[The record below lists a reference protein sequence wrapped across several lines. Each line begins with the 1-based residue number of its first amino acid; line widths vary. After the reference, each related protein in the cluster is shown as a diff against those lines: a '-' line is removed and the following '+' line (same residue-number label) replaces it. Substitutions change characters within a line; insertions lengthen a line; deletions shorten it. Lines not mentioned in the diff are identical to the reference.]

1 MTLITA
7 PPTDISSLSR
17 GYRTVIRGFQS
28 LSNFWDELLQ
38 SVGCQALFVFG
49 FVPEMLSRISLEVGC
64 SGAAFRLA
72 TWGDWDTMKDS
83 RLPPALAVRRSFA
96 ARLDH
101 RMNRSFFYLP
111 LLLIAALSLSASGAE
126 PRSGEKIFKA
136 QCASC
141 HGAQG
146 EGVKT
151 EYAQPLVGDKSLL
164 ELTELIDKTMPE
176 GEPEAV
182 DGVEAQ
188 NVAKFVYDSFYSPV
202 AQARN
207 QSARIELSRLTV
219 RQYQNSVSDLIGSF
233 RLAQAWPEQRG
244 LRGEYFK
251 NRSRRGGD
259 RVIERTDPVVN
270 FDFGDK
276 SPDAEKIPEPQ
287 EFSIK
292 WDGSLLA
299 PETGNYDIVVK
310 TDHAM
315 QLWVND
321 MREPLIDAK
330 VKSGKDTEYRAT
342 LRLHAGRV
350 YPLKLEFIKANQG
363 VDDSKKA
370 KERPS
375 KPAMIALEWQPPQR
389 AQEVIPARNLT
400 PRVSAPQYIPNTP
413 FPPDDR
419 SIGYER
425 GTSISKAWDQA
436 TTDSALEAAAYMVKY
451 LRDLSGVDL
460 TKPDQK
466 EKLRAFLLKFAERAF
481 RRPLNE
487 EQQKLYIDQQLE
499 EASDLQLGLKRVVL
513 LVLKSP
519 RFLYQEVAH
528 AEDAEAV
535 GSYDVASRLSFALWD
550 SIPDDTLL
558 KDAAVGK
565 LQTPEQVRK
574 HVQRMLPDPRTH
586 AKLRAFLLQWLRV
599 DQAPDLSKDESLF
612 PEFDEMIAADLRTS
626 LEIMLDEICWSESS
640 DFRRLLNEDSIY
652 LNGRLAKLYG
662 AELPA
667 EAGFEK
673 VALNPGE
680 RAGVISHP
688 YLLAGF
694 AYTAT
699 SSPIHRGV
707 FISRSLLGRS
717 LRPPPEAVAPLA
729 PDLHASLTTRERVA
743 LQTKAD
749 ACNSCHKMI
758 NPLGFTL
765 ENFDAIGRYRA
776 EEKGKPVD
784 ATGSYLTRTGQQQQF
799 KNARELASFLA
810 TSDET
815 HTAFVEQLFHYFVK
829 QPWRAYSPTLRTE
842 LTKKFAANEFH
853 IRDLLAEIVTTA
865 ALHGVPQKAAP

>member
-1 MTLITA
+1 MSRFA
-7 PPTDISSLSR
+7 CSL
-17 GYRTVIRGFQS
+17 
-28 LSNFWDELLQ
+28 
-38 SVGCQALFVFG
+38 LF
-49 FVPEMLSRISLEVGC
+49 
-64 SGAAFRLA
+64 
-72 TWGDWDTMKDS
+72 
-83 RLPPALAVRRSFA
+83 
-96 ARLDH
+96 
-101 RMNRSFFYLP
+101 
-111 LLLIAALSLSASGAE
+111 IAAAIAPVARVGAE
-126 PRSGEKIFKA
+126 PRAGEIIYKA

-141 HGAQG
+141 HGANG
-146 EGVKT
+146 EGVKS
-151 EYAQPLVGDKSLL
+151 EYAQPLVGDKSLA
-164 ELTELIDKTMPE
+164 ELTELIEKTMPE

-182 DGVEAQ
+182 DGVETQ
-188 NVAKFVYDSFYSPV
+188 NVAKFVYDSYYSPV

-207 QSARIELSRLTV
+207 QAARIELSRLTV

-259 RVIERTDPVVN
+259 RVIDRVDPVVN

-292 WDGSLLA
+292 WEGSLLA
-299 PETGNYDIVVK
+299 PETGSYDIVVK

-330 VKSGKDTEYRAT
+330 VKSGNDNVYRESI
-342 LRLHAGRV
+342 RLHAGRV

-370 KERPS
+370 KEKPS

-400 PRVSAPQYIPNTP
+400 PKVFATQYVPQTP

-425 GTSISKAWDQA
+425 GTSISKAWDAA

-460 TKPDQK
+460 SKNDQHD
-466 EKLRAFLLKFAERAF
+466 KLRAFLIKFAERAF
-481 RRPLNE
+481 RRPLDE
-487 EQQKLYIDQQLE
+487 AQQQLYIDQQLK
-499 EASDLQLGLKRVVL
+499 EAGDLQLGLKRVVL
-513 LVLKSP
+513 IVLKSP
-519 RFLYQEVAH
+519 RFLYQEVGH
-528 AEDAEAV
+528 TQDAQALD
-535 GSYDVASRLSFALWD
+535 SYDVAARLSFALWD

-558 KDAAVGK
+558 KEAANGK
-565 LQTPEQVRK
+565 LLTPDQVRRQ
-574 HVQRMLPDPRTH
+574 VQRMLPDPRTH
-586 AKLRAFLLQWLRV
+586 AKLKAFLMQWLRV
-599 DQAPDLSKDESLF
+599 DQAPDLSKDSELF
-612 PEFDEMIAADLRTS
+612 PNFDAAVATDLRSS
-626 LEIMLDEICWSESS
+626 LEIMLDDIAWSEKS
-640 DFRRLLNEDSIY
+640 DFRRLLNEDTIY

-662 AELPA
+662 AELP
-667 EAGFEK
+667 EDAGFEK
-673 VALNPGE
+673 VALNPE
-680 RAGVISHP
+680 QRAGVISHP

-694 AYTAT
+694 AYTAN

-743 LQTKAD
+743 LQTKAE

-765 ENFDAIGRYRA
+765 ENFDAIGRFRA
-776 EEKGKPVD
+776 EEKGKAID
-784 ATGSYLTRTGQQQQF
+784 ASGSYLTRTGKQQQF
-799 KNARELASFLA
+799 KNARDLAAFLA

-815 HTAFVEQLFHYFVK
+815 HSAFVEQLFHYFVK

-842 LTKKFAANEFH
+842 LTKKFVADEFNM
-853 IRDLLAEIVTTA
+853 RNLLAEIVTTA
-865 ALHGVPQKAAP
+865 ALHGVAKP

>member
-1 MTLITA
+1 M
-7 PPTDISSLSR
+7 SR
-17 GYRTVIRGFQS
+17 F
-28 LSNFWDELLQ
+28 
-38 SVGCQALFVFG
+38 A
-49 FVPEMLSRISLEVGC
+49 RIL
-64 SGAAFRLA
+64 
-72 TWGDWDTMKDS
+72 
-83 RLPPALAVRRSFA
+83 SFA
-96 ARLDH
+96 TA
-101 RMNRSFFYLP
+101 MLP
-111 LLLIAALSLSASGAE
+111 AVVLAAP
-126 PRSGEKIFKA
+126 PRSGEVIYQA

-141 HGAQG
+141 HGAKG

-151 EYAQPLVGDKSLL
+151 EYAQPLVGDKSLV
-164 ELTELIDKTMPE
+164 ELTDLIEKTMPE

-182 DGVEAQ
+182 NGEETQ

-219 RQYQNSVSDLIGSF
+219 RQYQNSVADLIGSF

-251 NRSRRGGD
+251 TRSRRNND

-276 SPDAEKIPEPQ
+276 SPDAEKMPEPQ

-292 WDGSLLA
+292 WEGSLLA
-299 PETGNYDIVVK
+299 PETGSYDIVVK

-321 MREPLIDAK
+321 LREPLIDAK
-330 VKSGKDTEYRAT
+330 VKSGNDNEYRGT
-342 LRLHAGRV
+342 IRLLAGRV
-350 YPLKLEFIKANQG
+350 YPLRLEFIKANQG

-370 KERPS
+370 KEKPS

-400 PRVSAPQYIPNTP
+400 PKVFATQYIPQTP

-425 GTSISKAWDQA
+425 GTSISKAWDAA
-436 TTDSALEAAAYMVKY
+436 TTDSALEAATYIVKY

-460 TKPDQK
+460 SKSDQRD
-466 EKLRAFLLKFAERAF
+466 KLRAFCLKFAERAF
-481 RRPLNE
+481 RRPLDE
-487 EQQKLYIDQQLE
+487 AQQQLYIDQQLND
-499 EASDLQLGLKRVVL
+499 ASDLQLGLKRFVL
-513 LVLKSP
+513 VVLKSP

-528 AEDAEAV
+528 AQEMQALD
-535 GSYDVASRLSFALWD
+535 SYEVAARLSFALWD

-558 KDAAVGK
+558 REAAAGK
-565 LQTPEQVRK
+565 LLTREQVQK
-574 HVQRMLPDPRTH
+574 QVQRMMPDPRTH
-586 AKLRAFLLQWLRV
+586 AKLQAFFMQWLRV
-599 DQAPDLSKDESLF
+599 DQAPDLSKDSELF
-612 PEFDEMIAADLRTS
+612 PNFDQAIATDLRSS
-626 LEIMLDEICWSESS
+626 LEIMLDDIVWSEKS
-640 DFRRLLNEDSIY
+640 DFRRLLNEDSLY

-662 AELPA
+662 ADLPA
-667 EAGFEK
+667 DAGFEK
-673 VALNPGE
+673 VALNPE
-680 RAGVISHP
+680 QRAGVMSHP

-694 AYTAT
+694 AYTAN

-743 LQTKAD
+743 LQTKAE

-765 ENFDAIGRYRA
+765 ENFDAIGRFRA
-776 EEKGKPVD
+776 EEKGKAVD
-784 ATGSYLTRTGQQQQF
+784 ATGSYLTRAGQQQQF
-799 KNARELASFLA
+799 KNARELAAFLA
-810 TSDET
+810 TSDES
-815 HTAFVEQLFHYFVK
+815 HSAFVEQLFHFVVK
-829 QPWRAYSPTLRTE
+829 QPWRAYSPTLRTD
-842 LTKKFAANEFH
+842 LTKKFVANEFH
-853 IRDLLAEIVTTA
+853 IRNLLAEIVTTA
-865 ALHGVPQKAAP
+865 ALHGAGK

>member
-1 MTLITA
+1 MNRAVSYFSLIL
-7 PPTDISSLSR
+7 I
-17 GYRTVIRGFQS
+17 
-28 LSNFWDELLQ
+28 
-38 SVGCQALFVFG
+38 
-49 FVPEMLSRISLEVGC
+49 
-64 SGAAFRLA
+64 A
-72 TWGDWDTMKDS
+72 TS
-83 RLPPALAVRRSFA
+83 PFA
-96 ARLDH
+96 AT
-101 RMNRSFFYLP
+101 
-111 LLLIAALSLSASGAE
+111 AAE
-126 PRSGEKIFKA
+126 PRSGEVIFKQ

-141 HGAQG
+141 HGAKG

-233 RLAQAWPEQRG
+233 RLAPAWPEQRG

-251 NRSRRGGD
+251 NRSRRPND
-259 RVIERTDPVVN
+259 RVIDRIDSVVN

-292 WDGSLLA
+292 WEGSLLA

-321 MREPLIDAK
+321 LREPLIDAK
-330 VKSGKDTEYRAT
+330 VKSGNDHEYRAT
-342 LRLHAGRV
+342 IRLHAGRV

-370 KERPS
+370 KEKPS

-400 PRVSAPQYIPNTP
+400 PKVFATQYIPNTP

-425 GTSISKAWDQA
+425 GTSISKAWDAA
-436 TTDSALEAAAYMVKY
+436 TTDSALEAAAYIVKY
-451 LRDLSGVDL
+451 LRDLSGTDL

-466 EKLRAFLLKFAERAF
+466 DKLRAFCLKLAERAF
-481 RRPLNE
+481 RRPLTE
-487 EQQKLYIDQQLE
+487 EQQKLYIDQQLADAE
-499 EASDLQLGLKRVVL
+499 NLSLGLKRVVL
-513 LVLKSP
+513 LILKSP

-528 AEDAEAV
+528 EDGQALD
-535 GSYDVASRLSFALWD
+535 SYDVAARLSFGLWD
-550 SIPDDTLL
+550 SLPDDTLL
-558 KDAAVGK
+558 KEAAAGK
-565 LQTPEQVRK
+565 LLKPEQVQAQVK
-574 HVQRMLPDPRTH
+574 RMLPDPRTH

-599 DQAPDLSKDESLF
+599 DQAPDLSKDETLF
-612 PEFDEMIAADLRTS
+612 PEFDEMVAADLRTS
-626 LEIMLDEICWSESS
+626 LEIMLDEIVWNEQS

-662 AELPA
+662 VELA
-667 EAGFEK
+667 ADAGFEK
-673 VALNPGE
+673 VPLNPAE

-729 PDLHASLTTRERVA
+729 PDLHASLTTRERVQ

-749 ACNSCHKMI
+749 ACNTCHKMI

-765 ENFDAIGRYRA
+765 ENFDAIGRFRA
-776 EEKGKPVD
+776 EEKGKAVD
-784 ATGSYLTRTGQQQQF
+784 ASGSYLTRSGKQQQF
-799 KNARELASFLA
+799 KNARELAVFLA
-810 TSDET
+810 NSDET
-815 HTAFVEQLFHYFVK
+815 HTAFVEQLFHYVVK

-853 IRDLLAEIVTTA
+853 IRHLLGEIVTTA
-865 ALHGVPQKAAP
+865 ALHGVANQ